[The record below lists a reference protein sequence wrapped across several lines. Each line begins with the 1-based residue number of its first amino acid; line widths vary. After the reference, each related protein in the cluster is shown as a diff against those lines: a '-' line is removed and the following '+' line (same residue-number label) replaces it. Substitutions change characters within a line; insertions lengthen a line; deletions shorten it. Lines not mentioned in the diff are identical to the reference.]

1 MKRLNLLPC
10 VHFRQKLSEL
20 HFIVQTLVS
29 LIEKLLWFCERVTV
43 HVEGLSAQL
52 AVAKALATIV

>member
-29 LIEKLLWFCERVTV
+29 LIGKLLWFRERVTV